1 MRNIIVIP
9 NGHGHMTTDML
20 ISVYIALLIVTIF
33 IFLIRAVIWFF
44 KTKKNKCFYN
54 YTIWCDQYDTMPNF
68 NTTFFA
74 IVNILAGFVALVGL
88 IIDLRN

>member
-9 NGHGHMTTDML
+9 NGHGNMTTDTL

-44 KTKKNKCFYN
+44 KKKKSFYN
-54 YTIWCDQYDTMPNF
+54 YTIWCDEYDTMPNF
-68 NTTFFA
+68 NTTLFV
-74 IVNILAGFVALVGL
+74 IINIMAGIIALVGM
-88 IIDLRN
+88 IIHLRN